1 MGRMLRGFEALRIIR
16 TQPIS
21 RVLMDVHLKN
31 AAAIIFLILTNFPWF
46 VSPLYA
52 QNIKFNDGMEVRLP
66 AYKNR
71 RSNPDGSDS
80 VCVDVH
86 WLKIMATICLCSKTS
101 EKIAQENG
109 FARYG
114 DLSPQGRSRISPIP
128 DDALVCLERGI
139 VRSMK

>member
-1 MGRMLRGFEALRIIR
+1 
-16 TQPIS
+16 
-21 RVLMDVHLKN
+21 MDVHLKN

-101 EKIAQENG
+101 EKLLKRMDLLDMGIFLRRAEVG
-109 FARYG
+109 FRQFLMMLLCIWKG
-114 DLSPQGRSRISPIP
+114 
-128 DDALVCLERGI
+128 V
-139 VRSMK
+139 